1 MDLRIAVLAA
11 LVGYLAGAIS
21 FARIVTRIVAP
32 QQDINRIRLELPDSS
47 AAFKS
52 HTISGWA

>member
-1 MDLRIAVLAA
+1 VLAA